1 MGGWSLGSWPT
12 KTCVHGKKGLEEI
25 LSKVTSILKGI
36 GSWKPESEGH
46 GMPQT

>member
-1 MGGWSLGSWPT
+1 MGGIGKLANKKSCG
-12 KTCVHGKKGLEEI
+12 HGKEGLEEI